1 MAVSV
6 IFWTT
11 VNAFDTPSDERV
23 LQAPNGASRDRH
35 QCVLAGHLAR
45 ALDRT
50 RWPPQTISTP
60 NSAAMPIKA
69 LSTAIISNRSRSRS
83 LSRRSNTS
91 PQDCRQRTR
100 IRLSAFRPDGA
111 EPLCLF
117 LVTSASWRLRGV
129 KRPPNKEAT
138 ESSHREPWP
147 ANAGALSVRG
157 NEAKPRVIRQNENP
171 VRACDVGAP
180 RAGSREPSGVGDT
193 KGMLR
198 GLRFAN
204 SRAVQRFL
212 TERPARTAHKA
223 CALGNAGSLTP
234 HSSGSRSRA
243 PRLRPF

>member
-11 VNAFDTPSDERV
+11 VNAFDTPSDDRV

-69 LSTAIISNRSRSRS
+69 PSTAIISNRSRSRS

-129 KRPPNKEAT
+129 KTPPKQRSNGEQ
-138 ESSHREPWP
+138 PQ
-147 ANAGALSVRG
+147 GALASERRG
-157 NEAKPRVIRQNENP
+157 SNA
-171 VRACDVGAP
+171 D
-180 RAGSREPSGVGDT
+180 GSSTPYEILSSFSLAAILMPTCS
-193 KGMLR
+193 
-198 GLRFAN
+198 
-204 SRAVQRFL
+204 
-212 TERPARTAHKA
+212 
-223 CALGNAGSLTP
+223 ALILTP
-234 HSSGSRSRA
+234 TLGWPDFMPYHSR
-243 PRLRPF
+243 